1 MRADVCVIGA
11 GPAGLSAAAVLARHG
26 ARVVVIDE
34 TPEPGGR
41 LLGQLHRLGN
51 RNDEFHQNGWWN
63 GRRIANRLV
72 GEAVKAGAQILSG
85 TSVWG
90 IFPGWQLCLTGTSNQ
105 VIDADKLLIATGA
118 TEVACPIPGWT
129 LPGVMTVGAGQVLAT
144 QYRVRPGNT
153 GVVVGINPL
162 SLAISHE
169 LQMAGVDLVGVV
181 SLPASPLNPC
191 SSVPADVI
199 LDLAQSS
206 HLAPSRSL
214 RLAGRF
220 TKNPSF
226 ARIAAHLQPRGG
238 LRAWGIPIDPRR
250 VVTAIHGGEQVEGVT
265 LQNLDGSGKP
275 TSAKQVAVDC
285 VFLAAGLRPLSEL
298 AAMAGCRFASIPGLG
313 GSVPLYGPG
322 LETTVSGLYV
332 AGNSTGVESAVVA
345 MAQGRLAAASIVSP
359 DMVERYKQELGHARS
374 TAPIEFIRNAGQGR
388 AIMAAEWNAFVRGDA
403 DSADP
408 SDPGNEL
415 QSRASLPT
423 LPDDL
428 TICRCE
434 EVTLGML
441 RHAST
446 DGSSTAEELKR
457 YTRITMGACQGR
469 ICGGILKRF
478 EQATNGSHLSASPFP
493 GHRPPLRPVS
503 LGAMALLASGEEEGA
518 RLNGVLTPSQPF
530 HDLMPGA
537 ATAGMSERDITP

>member
-11 GPAGLSAAAVLARHG
+11 GPAGLSAAALLARHG

-63 GRRIANRLV
+63 GRLIADRLID
-72 GEAVKAGAQILSG
+72 ETVKAGAQILSG

-90 IFPGWQLCLTGTSNQ
+90 IFPGWQLCLSGTSNQ
-105 VIDADKLLIATGA
+105 IIDADKLIIATGA

-153 GVVVGINPL
+153 GVVAGINPL
-162 SLAISHE
+162 SLAIAHE
-169 LQMAGVDLVGVV
+169 LQMAGVELVGVV
-181 SLPASPLNPC
+181 SLPASPFNTS

-199 LDLAQSS
+199 QDLARSS
-206 HLAPSRSL
+206 HLAPSRLL
-214 RLAGRF
+214 RLAGHF
-220 TKNPSF
+220 IKNPSL
-226 ARIAAHLQPRGG
+226 ARIAAYFQPRGG
-238 LRAWGIPIDPRR
+238 LRAWGIPINPRR
-250 VVTAIHGGEQVEGVT
+250 VVTAIHGVQDVEGVT
-265 LQNLDGSGKP
+265 MQDLDGSGRP
-275 TSAKQVAVDC
+275 TTAKQVAVDC

-298 AAMAGCRFASIPGLG
+298 AAMAGCRFVSIPGLG
-313 GSVPLYGPG
+313 GSVPLYGPR
-322 LETTVSGLYV
+322 LETTVSGVYV

-359 DMVERYKQELGHARS
+359 DTVEGYKQELDRART
-374 TAPIEFIRNAGQGR
+374 TAPIEFVRDARQGR
-388 AIMAAEWNAFVRGDA
+388 ANMAAVWNAFVRGDA
-403 DSADP
+403 DAASACDA
-408 SDPGNEL
+408 GNGIA
-415 QSRASLPT
+415 SHASLSM

-428 TICRCE
+428 TMCRCE

-441 RHAST
+441 RQATT

-469 ICGGILKRF
+469 ICGEILKRF
-478 EQATNGSHLSASPFP
+478 EQAMNGARPSASPFP

-503 LGAMALLASGEEEGA
+503 LGAMALLASGEEERERLTGA
-518 RLNGVLTPSQPF
+518 LTPSQPF
-530 HDLMPGA
+530 HDPMPGMA
-537 ATAGMSERDITP
+537 DHNITS